1 MKGDWQVPVASDDRH
16 KMPFCVLFGL
26 FEFNGIPFGL
36 QGASGTF
43 QRLMDGLICGLN
55 SFT

>member
-16 KMPFCVLFGL
+16 KMPFCVPFGL